1 MIARPA
7 QDGVETLPR
16 FLQTQTLVHN
26 APAQSVEAR
35 HLLEV
40 RRTGLDGAHRSTA
53 VPPVRRGDGEH
64 QMLGKDRQIHR
75 ETKGP
80 GNAHGIAVHTRGLRA
95 QSQQGRAEDAQK
107 VVDLPCAGGLRD
119 RAEAAGTFVRGTGKR
134 GRGRA
139 LL

>member
-1 MIARPA
+1 
-7 QDGVETLPR
+7 
-16 FLQTQTLVHN
+16 
-26 APAQSVEAR
+26 
-35 HLLEV
+35 
-40 RRTGLDGAHRSTA
+40 
-53 VPPVRRGDGEH
+53 
-64 QMLGKDRQIHR
+64 MLGKDRQIHR